1 MITQIDPYEQIS
13 DRLMAEQLTGV
24 MRNFS
29 ASMIASFCNTLVFV
43 VSSLETPAFSAAL
56 IWAVAIWSIFGLILI
71 RQWRRH
77 SVSKSGGSNRRRGIQ
92 HLVIYALG
100 LGLAWAALP
109 ALFFADAALGGK
121 LLIACLTSGMLGGG
135 VFVLASVPTAAIAFS
150 GPIALG
156 ALFALLR
163 VGDTQHTMVAIV
175 LAGYAALLFLGAFNY
190 EKELRNLIAT
200 QVASEQRAS
209 VSTKNLGAMAE
220 LAAGLAHEISQP
232 LSAATAYVQT
242 AERLSR
248 LCPDERPLPIELPLR
263 DALTQLDNVRQ
274 MISHLRSSIEG
285 QAPERELLRL
295 HEVIRGA
302 IEISRLRQEETGV
315 RIDLNLAA
323 KNDTLLANAV
333 QIRQLFSNLISNAFD
348 AMEDS
353 KKRVLSISS
362 RTIDENTIRIEV
374 ADSGA
379 GISPAVR
386 HSLFEPLITTK
397 EHGLGVGLSI
407 IHSIVKEHEGQIWT
421 EPNPGGGTV
430 FVLALPVERPER
442 V

>member
-1 MITQIDPYEQIS
+1 MQIDPSKQIS
-13 DRLMAEQLTGV
+13 DRLMAEQLRAV

-43 VSSLETPAFSAAL
+43 VSSLETPIFAAAM
-56 IWAVAIWSIFGLILI
+56 IWAGVIWSIFGLILM
-71 RQWRRH
+71 RQWRRN
-77 SVSKSGGSNRRRGIQ
+77 SVSKSVGSNRRRGVE
-92 HLVIYALG
+92 HLVIYSLA

-109 ALFFADAALGGK
+109 ALFFADATLGGK

-135 VFVLASVPTAAIAFS
+135 VFVLASVPAAAIAFS

-163 VGDTQHTMVAIV
+163 VGDMQHTMVAV
-175 LAGYAALLFLGAFNY
+175 ALAGYAAVLFLGSFNHK
-190 EKELRNLIAT
+190 KELRNLIAT
-200 QVASEQRAS
+200 QVESERKAS

-220 LAAGLAHEISQP
+220 MAAGLAHEISQP

-242 AERLSR
+242 AERLLR
-248 LCPDERPLPIELPLR
+248 LCPDERPLAVETPLR
-263 DALTQLDNVRQ
+263 DALTQLGNMRQ
-274 MISHLRSSIEG
+274 MISHLRGSITG
-285 QAPERELLRL
+285 QTPERELSSL

-302 IEISRLRQEETGV
+302 IKTSRHRQEETEV

-323 KNDTLLANAV
+323 KNDSMCANAV
-333 QIRQLFSNLISNAFD
+333 HLRQLFTNLISNAFD
-348 AMEDS
+348 AMEGGA
-353 KKRVLSISS
+353 KRVLAISS
-362 RTIDENTIRIEV
+362 RAIDENTIGIEV

-430 FVLALPVERPER
+430 FVLMLPVETPER
-442 V
+442 G

>member
-1 MITQIDPYEQIS
+1 MQIDPSKQIS
-13 DRLMAEQLTGV
+13 DRLRAEQLTAV

-43 VSSLETPAFSAAL
+43 VSSLKTPIFAAAM
-56 IWAVAIWSIFGLILI
+56 IWAGVIWSIFGLILL
-71 RQWRRH
+71 RQWRRN
-77 SVSKSGGSNRRRGIQ
+77 SVSKRGGSNRRRGVK
-92 HLVIYALG
+92 HLVIYSLA

-109 ALFFADAALGGK
+109 ALFFADANLGGK

-135 VFVLASVPTAAIAFS
+135 VFVLASVPAAAIAFS

-163 VGDTQHTMVAIV
+163 VGDMQHTMVAV
-175 LAGYAALLFLGAFNY
+175 ALAGYAAVLFLGSFNY
-190 EKELRNLIAT
+190 KKELRNLIAT
-200 QVASEQRAS
+200 QVASERKAS
-209 VSTKNLGAMAE
+209 VSTKNLGAMANM
-220 LAAGLAHEISQP
+220 AAGLAHEISQP

-242 AERLSR
+242 AERLLR
-248 LCPDERPLPIELPLR
+248 LCPDDRPLPVETPLR
-263 DALTQLDNVRQ
+263 DALTQLGNMRQ
-274 MISHLRSSIEG
+274 MISHLRSAIEG
-285 QAPERELLRL
+285 QTPERESLRL

-302 IEISRLRQEETGV
+302 IETSRHRQEDTGV

-323 KNDTLLANAV
+323 KNDCVCANAV
-333 QIRQLFSNLISNAFD
+333 QIRQLFSNLISNALD
-348 AMEDS
+348 AMEGGA
-353 KKRVLSISS
+353 KRVLCIST
-362 RTIDENTIRIEV
+362 RAIDENTIRIEV

-379 GISPAVR
+379 GISPAVK
-386 HSLFEPLITTK
+386 HSLFEPLVTTK

-407 IHSIVKEHEGQIWT
+407 IHSIVKQHEGQIWP

-430 FVLALPVERPER
+430 FVLALPVETPER